1 MDNYSEILNIVV
13 EETGYE
19 ELRTNQDIDLIANDI
34 IDSLAFINL
43 IDRLSIDFNIEI
55 QPTEVTADSW
65 RTIESITQMVN
76 ELISKTA
83 KEKPLL

>member
-65 RTIESITQMVN
+65 RTVESITQMVN

>member
-1 MDNYSEILNIVV
+1 MDNYNEILNIVV

-43 IDRLSIDFNIEI
+43 IDRLSIEFNIEI

-65 RTIESITQMVN
+65 RTVESITQMVN
-76 ELISKTA
+76 KLIKG
-83 KEKPLL
+83 E

>member
-65 RTIESITQMVN
+65 RTVKNITQMVN

>member
-65 RTIESITQMVN
+65 RTVKNITQMVN
-76 ELISKTA
+76 ELISKTT

>member
-1 MDNYSEILNIVV
+1 MDNYNQVLNIVI

-19 ELRTNQDIDLIANDI
+19 ELRDNQDIDLIENDI

-43 IDRLSIDFNIEI
+43 LDRLSVEFNIEI

-65 RTIESITQMVN
+65 KTVASICDMVN
-76 ELISKTA
+76 NYIRNK
-83 KEKPLL
+83 